1 MRTLAISQSRF
12 FSHLT
17 ALTLCLAGGALVVGC
32 ASADADAS
40 SATSE
45 DDLRALMSAE
55 IVGTLTPGETKS
67 VSHDGTRVYRAFA
80 MNLSAGQLVDLR
92 VESQD
97 GDPRAWLLGSAF
109 QTLDRSGDVSATDRS
124 ARITRTVTKGG
135 TYYLA
140 FRDEKSRSATF
151 SVSFANANASAPSQ
165 PAAQCTD
172 DAQCGGGQAMCF
184 FDRCVTVR
192 DEGLRLDGI
201 ASGMEAAFD
210 TTNTLRVA
218 YAQSTYSRTSGVV
231 SYAVHEGLWS
241 TLQSTG
247 AVGGTP
253 RGATSETRV
262 RYDRAVG
269 LEPQLVFTS
278 AGYPGAPAIFG
289 DDQGPR
295 PGSRDVVL
303 NTAIGRN
310 GQGTTFVAMAL
321 QSASGAGPRCRLVLA
336 ARPANG
342 TFGSLEEIDLCRS
355 SAGYRDLAVHV
366 RKDGGADVL
375 AAAES
380 GDIVRYRRVNPIDPW
395 TKSSLASVAPQ
406 GRPHFVHTHGADGT
420 THLVLQPYAYTTSSS
435 LADYAATYVELDD
448 VGVARS
454 IALGTYPTLTQAPF
468 PDLAVDGTG
477 NVFVQKRAHVSY
489 DPAYARGS
497 VVRIDARGTA
507 VERSLGLLATGSWTY
522 ASLAVA
528 TSGEL
533 AIVHVADGRNVSAR
547 RFVPIAR

>member
-55 IVGTLTPGETKS
+55 IVGTLAPGETKS

-109 QTLDRSGDVSATDRS
+109 QTLDRSGDVSATDRN
-124 ARITRTVTKGG
+124 ARITKTVTKGG

-140 FRDEKSRSATF
+140 FRDEKSRPATF
-151 SVSFANANASAPSQ
+151 AVSFANASSPSNST
-165 PAAQCTD
+165 AVCTE
-172 DAQCGGGQAMCF
+172 DAQCGGGAAMCF

-192 DEGLRLDGI
+192 DESQRVDSI

-210 TTNTLRVA
+210 TSGSLRVA
-218 YAQSTYSRTSGVV
+218 YAQSSWSRTTGAT
-231 SYAVHEGLWS
+231 SYAIHEGPW
-241 TLQSTG
+241 TAVQSG
-247 AVGGTP
+247 NGGGVSS
-253 RGATSETRV
+253 RGATSATRV

-269 LEPQLVFTS
+269 LEPELVFTS

-310 GQGTTFVAMAL
+310 GQGTTFLAMAL
-321 QSASGAGPRCRLVLA
+321 QSASGAGSRCRLVLA

-366 RKDGGADVL
+366 RKDGGADVV
-375 AAAES
+375 AAAEF
-380 GDIVRYRRVNPIDPW
+380 GDIVRYRRTNAIDPW
-395 TKSSLASVAPQ
+395 TKTSLASTAPQ
-406 GRPHFVHTHGADGT
+406 GRPHFTHTHGADGT

-454 IALGTYPTLTQAPF
+454 IALGSYPTLTQAPF

-497 VVRIDARGTA
+497 VVRIDARGTVA
-507 VERSLGLLATGSWTY
+507 ERSLGLLATGSWTY